1 MRTQN
6 TTQSRESIE
15 RDDGM
20 ASVDYKASPH
30 EVLEAVDRLLAEDHL
45 EIVLIETGNDDY
57 IFTVELRK

>member
-1 MRTQN
+1 
-6 TTQSRESIE
+6 
-15 RDDGM
+15 M